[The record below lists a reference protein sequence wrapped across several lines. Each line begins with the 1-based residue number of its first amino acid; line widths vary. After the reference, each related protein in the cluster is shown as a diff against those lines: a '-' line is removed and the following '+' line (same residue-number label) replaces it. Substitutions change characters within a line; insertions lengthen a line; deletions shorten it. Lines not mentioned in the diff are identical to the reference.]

1 MAFQL
6 CGPYS
11 ATSSFSFSSS
21 DGLQW
26 PLVHI
31 LDGSIDHGRIN
42 NHSLPAACYIYL
54 ISISIPPA
62 PYVFFAQLPMVDDEI
77 VAAAVERGIN

>member
-31 LDGSIDHGRIN
+31 LDRPIAEST
-42 NHSLPAACYIYL
+42 AACCYL
-54 ISISIPPA
+54 
-62 PYVFFAQLPMVDDEI
+62 
-77 VAAAVERGIN
+77 N